1 MTLLP
6 TRRAAELSVPA
17 QALAGRVVLVTGAAG
32 GLGSA
37 SARAI
42 AAAGA
47 TVVLLGRRV
56 PKLNRLYDSLLA
68 AGANTPAIYPLD
80 LEGAGPADYS
90 QLATAIEAECGRLD
104 GIVHA
109 AAEFKGLVASETIPP
124 EDWIRALHV
133 NVTAP
138 VLLTMACLPLLR
150 RSADA
155 AIVVPVDDPER
166 VQRAFWG
173 GYTLAQGARAAWVAQ
188 LGDELSNSA
197 VRVHGLQPGPMRT
210 PLRARAYFAENPGL
224 WPEASAYAP
233 AVVWALAQGDAESRG
248 RVLPLLAE
256 VAA

>member
-1 MTLLP
+1 MLAA
-6 TRRAAELSVPA
+6 RRAAELTVPA
-17 QALAGRVVLVTGAAG
+17 QALSGRVVLVTGAAG

-68 AGANTPAIYPLD
+68 AGGATPAIYPLD
-80 LEGAGPADYS
+80 LEGAGPADYA
-90 QLATAIEAECGRLD
+90 QLAHAIEAECGRLD

-124 EDWIRALHV
+124 EDWIRAMHV

-150 RSADA
+150 RAEDA
-155 AIVVPVDDPER
+155 AVVVPVDDPAR

-173 GYTLAQGARAAWVAQ
+173 GYALAQAARAAWVAQ
-188 LGDELSNSA
+188 LGDELSNST

-233 AVVWALAQGDAESRG
+233 AVVWALAQGDTDSRG